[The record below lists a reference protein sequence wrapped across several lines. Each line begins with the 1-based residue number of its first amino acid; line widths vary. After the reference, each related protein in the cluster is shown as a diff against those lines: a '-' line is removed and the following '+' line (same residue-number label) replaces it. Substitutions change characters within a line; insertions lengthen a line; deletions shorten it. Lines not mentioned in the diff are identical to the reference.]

1 MRESQDVDRK
11 TTKKETELQNED
23 QKMTNKK
30 TAWQDIDR
38 STALALPASR
48 VYIL

>member
-1 MRESQDVDRK
+1 M
-11 TTKKETELQNED
+11 TKKETELQNVD
-23 QKMTNKK
+23 QKTMNKE

>member
-1 MRESQDVDRK
+1 MN
-11 TTKKETELQNED
+11 KE
-23 QKMTNKK
+23 

-48 VYIL
+48 VYILWIFPGLKF